1 MRIDGIT
8 IRRLHIND
16 ASLLKEAGVFSGSRA
31 SIENIIR
38 KFISDSSY
46 LAYMLEK
53 DGVSQAFALL
63 SPFGLSKD
71 SYILDFYRSEDCPCK
86 DVLDKVLYHVL
97 IKKQIH
103 KVSLVIRVDDK
114 VLEEAALSLGM
125 IQDAVLVDE
134 ISLGN
139 NKFVDAGLFYITL
152 SEFRGYNVG
161 FVAFQRG
168 VVCVYGTEDY
178 VDRLMVYH
186 YGDAPTDYL
195 TVKVASR
202 LELLDDDNKFI
213 PKNSSNYYDLDNS
226 FLPQEV
232 EKAVDE
238 LGEYFRK
245 DRDEFDINI
254 RFNDCTDF
262 QESVWNALRSVPYGA
277 TLSYEDIAR
286 KISSSKE
293 EAKKLTRAVGAA
305 CADNPIPILVPCHR
319 VIGKDGKLVG
329 YSLGLDIKDFLLQHE
344 SVFMTLL

>member
-16 ASLLKEAGVFSGSRA
+16 ASLLKEAGVFSGSRT
-31 SIENIIR
+31 SIESIIR
-38 KFISDSSY
+38 KLISDTSY
-46 LAYMLEK
+46 LAYILEK
-53 DGVSQAFALL
+53 DNCYQAFALL

-71 SYILDFYRSEDCPCK
+71 SYVLDLYRTDDCPCK
-86 DVLDKVLYHVL
+86 DILDKVLYHVL

-103 KVSLVIRVDDK
+103 KVSLVIRVDDR
-114 VLEEAALSLGM
+114 VLEEAAMSLGM

-139 NKFVDAGLFYITL
+139 NRFMDAGLFYITL

-168 VVCVYGTEDY
+168 IVCVYGTEDY

-186 YGDAPTDYL
+186 YGDVPSDYL
-195 TVKVASR
+195 TVKVASK

-213 PKNSSNYYDLDNS
+213 PKNSQNYYDLDNS
-226 FLPQEV
+226 FLPDEV
-232 EKAVDE
+232 ARAVEE
-238 LGEYFRK
+238 LNEYFLK
-245 DRDEFDINI
+245 SRDEFDINI

-262 QESVWNALRSVPYGA
+262 QVSVWNALREVPYGA

-344 SVFMTLL
+344 SVFMTIL

>member
-31 SIENIIR
+31 SIECIIR

-46 LAYMLEK
+46 LAYIFEK
-53 DGVSQAFALL
+53 DSNYCAFALL
-63 SPFGLSKD
+63 SPFGLSKN
-71 SYILDFYRSEDCPCK
+71 SYILDLYRSDDCTCK
-86 DVLDKVLYHVL
+86 DILDKVLYHVL

-103 KVSLVIRVDDK
+103 KVSLVIRVDDR
-114 VLEEAALSLGM
+114 VLEDAALSLGM

-134 ISLGN
+134 ISLSN
-139 NKFVDAGLFYITL
+139 NRFLDAGLFYITL
-152 SEFRGYNVG
+152 SEFKGYNVG

-186 YGDAPTDYL
+186 YGDIPSDYL

-202 LELLDDDNKFI
+202 LDLLDDDNRFI
-213 PKNSSNYYDLDNS
+213 PKNSPNYFDLDNS

-232 EKAVDE
+232 AKAVDE
-238 LGEYFRK
+238 LSEYFRK

-262 QESVWNALRSVPYGA
+262 QKSVWNALRTVPYGA

-286 KISSSKE
+286 KITSDKD

>member
-16 ASLLKEAGVFSGSRA
+16 ASLLKEAGVFSGSRVC
-31 SIENIIR
+31 IENIIR

-46 LAYMLEK
+46 LAYIIEK
-53 DGVSQAFALL
+53 DSIYQAFALL

-71 SYILDFYRSEDCPCK
+71 SYILDFYRGEDISCK

-103 KVSLVIRVDDK
+103 KVSLVIRVDDRI
-114 VLEEAALSLGM
+114 LEDAALSLGM

-134 ISLGN
+134 IPLGN
-139 NKFVDAGLFYITL
+139 NKFLDAGLFYITL
-152 SEFRGYNVG
+152 SEFKGYNVG

-168 VVCVYGTEDY
+168 IVCVYGTEEY

-186 YGDAPTDYL
+186 YGDIPHDYL
-195 TVKVASR
+195 TVKVASG
-202 LELLDDDNKFI
+202 LELLDEENKFI
-213 PKNSSNYYDLDNS
+213 PKNSANYYDMDKS
-226 FLPQEV
+226 FLPKEV
-232 EKAVDE
+232 ARAVDE
-238 LGEYFRK
+238 LSEYFRK
-245 DRDEFDINI
+245 DRDDFDINI
-254 RFNDCTDF
+254 RFIDCTDF
-262 QESVWNALRSVPYGA
+262 QKSVWNALRSVPYGA

-286 KISSSKE
+286 KISSNKE